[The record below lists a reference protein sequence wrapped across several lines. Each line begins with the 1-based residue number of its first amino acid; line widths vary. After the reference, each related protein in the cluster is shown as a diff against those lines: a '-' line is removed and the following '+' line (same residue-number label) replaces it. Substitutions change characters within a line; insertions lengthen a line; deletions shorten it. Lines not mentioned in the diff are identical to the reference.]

1 MISVSK
7 LYCGGTAESDGL
19 RYGHG
24 GQGPVV
30 SAGDP
35 AHRAG
40 FSASGLG
47 VPPASKTAAERRPVT
62 VWNVTRTCN
71 LRCIHCYTDSEARKY
86 TGELTTDEGKGLI
99 RNLAGFQ
106 VPALLFSGG
115 EPLARPD
122 LFELVS
128 FARSLGIR
136 PTLSTNGTLINDETA
151 RKVKEAGFTYVG
163 ISLDGIGEIND
174 RFRGVD
180 GAFDRAVRGF
190 KACVGVGQRVGLRLT
205 LTRHNFNNLH
215 GIFDFIER
223 EQIDRACFYHLVYS
237 GRGGQIA
244 EDDLSREETRQAID
258 IILERTQ
265 DFHRRGL
272 NKEILTVD
280 NHVDGIYLY
289 LKLLE
294 KDPARA
300 EKVRKLLTWNGGGMY
315 SSGVGIADIDFQGS
329 VHADQFWM
337 HYSFGNVRQRPF
349 SQIWTD
355 ISDPLMAGLK
365 NRRAKIK
372 GRCAPDICK
381 WFDACGGA
389 LRVRADLVY
398 NDPWAPEP
406 ACYLTDEEIGFTE
419 EKKARVKAR
428 GEEFLLP
435 EFSRPP
441 KVVPP
446 KAFDG
451 PPAVSCTGGTEA

>member
-1 MISVSK
+1 MISISK
-7 LYCGGTAESDGL
+7 LYCGGAAESDGL

-30 SAGDP
+30 SAG
-35 AHRAG
+35 A
-40 FSASGLG
+40 
-47 VPPASKTAAERRPVT
+47 PPASKTAAERRPVT

-71 LRCIHCYTDSEARKY
+71 LRCIHCYTDSEARRY
-86 TGELTTDEGKGLI
+86 GGELTTEEGRALVQD
-99 RNLAGFQ
+99 LAGFQ
-106 VPALLFSGG
+106 IPALLFSGG

-122 LFELVS
+122 LFDLVS
-128 FARSLGIR
+128 HARSLGIR
-136 PTLSTNGTLINDETA
+136 PTLSTNGTLISDETA
-151 RKVKEAGFTYVG
+151 RKIREAGFTYVG

-174 RFRGVD
+174 RFRGVG

-190 KACVGVGQRVGLRLT
+190 KACVAVGQRVGLRLT
-205 LTRHNFNNLH
+205 LTRHNFMNLH

-223 EQIDRACFYHLVYS
+223 ERIDRACFYHLVYS

-258 IILERTQ
+258 IILERTE

-289 LKLLE
+289 MKLLQ

-300 EKVRKLLTWNGGGMY
+300 EQVLKLLTWNGGGMY
-315 SSGVGIADIDFQGS
+315 SSGVGIADIDFQGN

-337 HYSFGNVRQRPF
+337 HYSFGNVRRRPF
-349 SQIWTD
+349 SRIWMDT
-355 ISDPLMAGLK
+355 SDPLMAGLK
-365 NRRAKIK
+365 NRRARIK
-372 GRCAPDICK
+372 GRCAPGICK
-381 WFDACGGA
+381 WFEACGGA

-398 NDPWAPEP
+398 GDPWAPEP
-406 ACYLTDEEIGFTE
+406 ACYLTDDEIGFTD
-419 EKKARVKAR
+419 EKKATVKAR
-428 GEEFLLP
+428 GEDFPMP

-446 KAFDG
+446 KAFDE
-451 PPAVSCTGGTEA
+451 PPALSCTGGTET

>member
-24 GQGPVV
+24 GQGPIV
-30 SAGDP
+30 SAG
-35 AHRAG
+35 A
-40 FSASGLG
+40 
-47 VPPASKTAAERRPVT
+47 PPAFKTAAERRPVT

-86 TGELTTDEGKGLI
+86 SGELTTDEGKALMQD
-99 RNLAGFQ
+99 LAGFQ
-106 VPALLFSGG
+106 IPALLFSGG

-122 LFELVS
+122 LLELVS
-128 FARSLGIR
+128 YARSLGIR
-136 PTLSTNGTLINDETA
+136 PTLSTNGTLITDDTA
-151 RKVKEAGFTYVG
+151 QKIKEAGFTYVG

-174 RFRGVD
+174 RFRGVG

-190 KACVGVGQRVGLRLT
+190 KACVAVGQRVGLRLT
-205 LTRHNFNNLH
+205 LTRHNFQNLH

-258 IILERTQ
+258 IILERTE
-265 DFHRRGL
+265 DFHKRGL

-289 LKLLE
+289 LKLL
-294 KDPARA
+294 KRDPARA
-300 EKVRKLLTWNGGGMY
+300 EQVLKLLTWNGGGMY
-315 SSGVGIADIDFQGS
+315 SSGVGIADIDFLGN

-337 HYSFGNVRQRPF
+337 HYSFGNVRKRPF

-355 ISDPLMAGLK
+355 TSDPLMAGLK
-365 NRRAKIK
+365 NRRAKVK
-372 GRCAPDICK
+372 GRCAAGICK

-398 NDPWAPEP
+398 NDSWAPEP
-406 ACYLTDEEIGFTE
+406 ACYLTDEEIGFSDD
-419 EKKARVKAR
+419 KKAMVKAR
-428 GEEFLLP
+428 GEDFPMP

-441 KVVPP
+441 RVAPRRVLDEPS
-446 KAFDG
+446 AL
-451 PPAVSCTGGTEA
+451 SCTGGTEA

>member
-1 MISVSK
+1 MISISK

-30 SAGDP
+30 GAG
-35 AHRAG
+35 A
-40 FSASGLG
+40 
-47 VPPASKTAAERRPVT
+47 PPVSKTAADRRPVT

-86 TGELTTDEGKGLI
+86 SGELTTEEGKTLI
-99 RNLAGFQ
+99 RDLANFNI
-106 VPALLFSGG
+106 PALLFSGG

-122 LFELVS
+122 LFELVGY
-128 FARSLGIR
+128 ARSYGLR
-136 PTLSTNGTLINDETA
+136 PTLSTNGTLITDETA
-151 RKVKEAGFTYVG
+151 RRIKDAGFTYVG
-163 ISLDGIGEIND
+163 ISLDGIGEVND
-174 RFRGVD
+174 RFRGVG

-190 KACVGVGQRVGLRLT
+190 KACVGAGQRVGLRLT
-205 LTRHNFNNLH
+205 LTRHNFANLH

-258 IILERTQ
+258 IILERTE

-289 LKLLE
+289 LKLRE
-294 KDPARA
+294 KDPVRA
-300 EKVRKLLTWNGGGMY
+300 EQVLKLLTWNGGGMY
-315 SSGVGIADIDFQGS
+315 SSGVGIADIDFQGN

-337 HYSFGNVRQRPF
+337 HYSFGNVRRRRF
-349 SQIWTD
+349 GEIWTD
-355 ISDPLMAGLK
+355 TSDPLMAGLK
-365 NRRAKIK
+365 DRRARVK
-372 GRCAPDICK
+372 GRCAPDVCK

-389 LRVRADLVY
+389 MRVRADLVY
-398 NDPWAPEP
+398 DDPWAPEP
-406 ACYLTDEEIGFTE
+406 ACYLTDEEIGYTD
-419 EKKARVKAR
+419 EKKATVKAR
-428 GEEFLLP
+428 GEDFAMP
-435 EFSRPP
+435 DFSRPP
-441 KVVPP
+441 RTTPP
-446 KAFDG
+446 KAFDA
-451 PPAVSCTGGTEA
+451 PPAISCTSGTDA

>member
-1 MISVSK
+1 LI
-7 LYCGGTAESDGL
+7 
-19 RYGHG
+19 
-24 GQGPVV
+24 
-30 SAGDP
+30 
-35 AHRAG
+35 
-40 FSASGLG
+40 
-47 VPPASKTAAERRPVT
+47 
-62 VWNVTRTCN
+62 
-71 LRCIHCYTDSEARKY
+71 TD
-86 TGELTTDEGKGLI
+86 D
-99 RNLAGFQ
+99 
-106 VPALLFSGG
+106 
-115 EPLARPD
+115 
-122 LFELVS
+122 
-128 FARSLGIR
+128 
-136 PTLSTNGTLINDETA
+136 TA
-151 RKVKEAGFTYVG
+151 RMIKVAGFTYVG

-174 RFRGVD
+174 KFRGVG

-190 KACVGVGQRVGLRLT
+190 KACVNVGQRVGLRLT
-205 LTRHNFNNLH
+205 LTRHNFMNLH

-244 EDDLSREETRQAID
+244 EDDLSREETRQALD
-258 IILERTQ
+258 IILERTE
-265 DFHRRGL
+265 DFHKRGL

-289 LKLLE
+289 LKLLG

-300 EKVRKLLTWNGGGMY
+300 DQVLKLLTWNGGGMY
-315 SSGVGIADIDFQGS
+315 SSGVGIGDIDFQGN

-355 ISDPLMAGLK
+355 TSDPLMAGLK

-372 GRCAPDICK
+372 GRCAPGICK
-381 WFDACGGA
+381 WFEACGGA

-406 ACYLTDEEIGFTE
+406 ACYLTDEEIGFTD
-419 EKKARVKAR
+419 EKKGLVRAR
-428 GEEFLLP
+428 GEDFPLP

-446 KAFDG
+446 NAFED
-451 PPAVSCTGGTEA
+451 PPALACTGPQDSGL